1 MSWLFKI
8 EDKKVFPNE
17 ETLLIPPFSQI
28 WERDE
33 SPDKWLAMREFAYI
47 EFMTSQL
54 KSNPYKGYSEKV
66 REVKIKEDIIID
78 PTWQPDWLVEQAM
91 KKIEEFQTE
100 GSESY
105 TLLMDALRAKETL
118 QKFLREFD
126 LDERSNNGAMIMK
139 PKDITTA
146 LLDLDKVVAS
156 ISSLKK
162 KVEEDMFETVKTR
175 ANKVISPFANPN
187 SID

>member
-8 EDKKVFPNE
+8 EGTNVFPNE
-17 ETLLIPPFSQI
+17 ETLLIYPFDEI
-28 WERDE
+28 WKRDTSE
-33 SPDKWLAMREFAYI
+33 DKWMAMREFTYV

-54 KSNPYKGYSEKV
+54 KSNPYKGYS
-66 REVKIKEDIIID
+66 REVRDTKLREDIIREES
-78 PTWQPDWLVEQAM
+78 WQPDEYVERAM
-91 KKIEEFQTE
+91 QKIEEFQTE

-118 QKFLREFD
+118 QKFLREFN